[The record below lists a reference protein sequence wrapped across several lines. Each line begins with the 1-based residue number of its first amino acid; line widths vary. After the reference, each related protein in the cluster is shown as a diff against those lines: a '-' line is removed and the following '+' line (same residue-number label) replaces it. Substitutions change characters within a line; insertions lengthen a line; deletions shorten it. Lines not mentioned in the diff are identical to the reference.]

1 MRDLAAALQQRG
13 THVDVF
19 AAACRSRMKLD
30 AAGIGTLFDA
40 PTQYRTAPGLWLGGI
55 SVAPGLDRVLA
66 DAMQQCE
73 VVHSHSLWMRPTH
86 QATRAAKNAGRP
98 VVLTAHGALEPYSL
112 TRSRWK
118 KRLIRAA
125 FQDRDFRDT
134 DCIHVNSRRE
144 GEKVRAAGFTHP
156 LAVIPNGIAMPAGDA
171 ENPQPFFDAYPT
183 LRGRRLML
191 FMARLHEKKG
201 LGHFLP
207 AWANV
212 ARENPDWHLVVAGPD
227 RGFEAAARQLADIPE
242 LAGRVTFTGPLHG
255 ELKDAARAAAEL
267 FVCPSFSEGFSMS
280 VLESLAT
287 GTPALITPGCN
298 FAEAADAGAAVEY
311 PADIDGM
318 TAALR
323 HLLALHEDDLADM
336 GNRGRTLVADDYTWD
351 RIAEQTQTLYRW
363 LIEGQPAEA
372 TPSFMVRGTP

>member
-1 MRDLAAALQQRG
+1 
-13 THVDVF
+13 
-19 AAACRSRMKLD
+19 MKLD
-30 AAGIGTLFDA
+30 AAGIGDLFDA
-40 PTQYRTAPGLWLGGI
+40 PTQDRTAPGWWLGGL
-55 SVAPGLDRVLA
+55 SLAPGLDRVLA
-66 DAMQQCE
+66 DAMDECE
-73 VVHSHSLWMRPTH
+73 VIHSHSLWMRPTH

-112 TRSRWK
+112 ARSRWK

-156 LAVIPNGIAMPAGDA
+156 LAVIPNGITLPNEATGED
-171 ENPQPFFDAYPT
+171 PQPFFEAYPT
-183 LRGRRLML
+183 LRRRRLML

-212 ARENPDWHLVVAGPD
+212 ARANPDWHLVVAGPD
-227 RGFEAAARQLADIPE
+227 RGFEQTARELAAVPE
-242 LAGRVTFTGPLHG
+242 LADRVTFTGPLHG

-280 VLESLAT
+280 VLESLAA
-287 GTPALITPGCN
+287 GLPALITPGCN
-298 FAEAADAGAAVEY
+298 FAEAAAAGAAVEY
-311 PADIDGM
+311 DADVDGM
-318 TAALR
+318 TAALD
-323 HLLALHEDDLADM
+323 HLLTLHEDDLVSM

-351 RIAEQTQTLYRW
+351 RIAEQTQAMYRW
-363 LIEGQPAEA
+363 LIDGQPMDQR
-372 TPSFMVRGTP
+372 PSFVVI